1 MGSNDKSSS
10 RHCPVTRSL
19 HRPCRL
25 PPPCWAGAALC
36 VVHPGVP
43 FDQEDAGI
51 SEDGLIRGLGVDG
64 NVRPRAVTIN
74 CRTAPPGANLASWAA
89 GPPALSAR
97 AAVQDRLLKVVL
109 LVPST
114 NPKLAVTPLACI
126 VGLAPPPA
134 SWRRRPNRRPDPPRT
149 AHCVKWLPSWRH
161 RPQAREPEDHSDCE
175 TRYYC
180 RGALCPARTDAD

>member
-1 MGSNDKSSS
+1 
-10 RHCPVTRSL
+10 
-19 HRPCRL
+19 
-25 PPPCWAGAALC
+25 
-36 VVHPGVP
+36 VHPGVP

-114 NPKLAVTPLACI
+114 NPKLAVTPLGCF
-126 VGLAPPPA
+126 VGLP
-134 SWRRRPNRRPDPPRT
+134 
-149 AHCVKWLPSWRH
+149 V
-161 RPQAREPEDHSDCE
+161 ARLLAAAE
-175 TRYYC
+175 
-180 RGALCPARTDAD
+180 